1 MSTISGLEVGI
12 REVTTY
18 HKVKF
23 RLWNYL
29 DRPTLDPD
37 VWMKRFLAVMRY
49 NPSQSKVCWTWFQRL
64 VRAEG
69 GESLAPPLTMEEIIR
84 KVVLELRKLES
95 KLGI

>member
-1 MSTISGLEVGI
+1 MSTVSGLEVGI

-37 VWMKRFLAVMRY
+37 VWMKRFLAMMRY
-49 NPSQSKVCWTWFQRL
+49 NPS
-64 VRAEG
+64 
-69 GESLAPPLTMEEIIR
+69 
-84 KVVLELRKLES
+84 
-95 KLGI
+95 